1 MKFIISEN
9 EKNRILN
16 MHKEATKKHYLFEQ
30 KSRSLPFQEGTKRV
44 TDFIRRTFS
53 LGNHYPGGITEW
65 KKLSEEEKTRKYQ
78 EASEI
83 LSRDY
88 NKDET
93 VRMAKNAGLQEDEI
107 KLFQKDLLRLAGHD
121 SAKFKSGNEWK
132 DFVDGKLGTNTIKM
146 FLDYQINQAMK
157 YKKTGGAPPV
167 YNKKGPKLTPDTYQ
181 ED

>member
-1 MKFIISEN
+1 MKFIISES

-16 MHKEATKKHYLFEQ
+16 MHKEATKKQYLFEQ
-30 KSRSLPFQEGTKRV
+30 EKSYPFQDESKEV
-44 TDFIRRTFS
+44 KDFIFRTFR

-65 KKLSEEEKTRKYQ
+65 KKLSEEEKNKKFQ

-93 VRMAKNAGLQEDEI
+93 VRMAINAGLQEDEI
-107 KLFQKDLLRLAGHD
+107 KFFQKDLLRLAGHD
-121 SAKFKSGNEWK
+121 SAKFKSDGEWK

-146 FLDYQINQAMK
+146 FLEYQINATIGK
-157 YKKTGGAPPV
+157 KKTGGAPPV
-167 YNKKGPKLTPDTYQ
+167 YGKQKEKLTRDTYR